1 MDEPAVRSHL
11 LSKKHIERS
20 PSTNTTFSANIQ
32 SFLPEASRESNEKA
46 SEDKKEEPKAQK
58 NKQTTINESS
68 STWQQLLQKY
78 GGF

>member
-1 MDEPAVRSHL
+1 MRSHL

-58 NKQTTINESS
+58 NKQTTNQSS

>member
-1 MDEPAVRSHL
+1 MNEPALRSHL
-11 LSKKHIERS
+11 LSKKNIERS

-58 NKQTTINESS
+58 KQTTINQSF
-68 STWQQLLQKY
+68 STWQQLLQKC

>member
-20 PSTNTTFSANIQ
+20 PSTNTTFSANI
-32 SFLPEASRESNEKA
+32 PEAEASRESNEKA

-58 NKQTTINESS
+58 NKQTTINQSS

>member
-46 SEDKKEEPKAQK
+46 SEDKEEPKAQK
-58 NKQTTINESS
+58 NKQTTINQSS

>member
-20 PSTNTTFSANIQ
+20 PSTNTTSANIQ

-58 NKQTTINESS
+58 NKQTTINQSS